1 MLIRSRSSLLVFPA
15 TFCVAFVAS
24 VTGGWA
30 QAPGT
35 ATDTSKTDTGIF
47 ASQIRPALVR
57 QCLACHNDSVRKGG
71 LDLSTREALL
81 RGGDSGPAIEL
92 GNAKDSLLYKAI
104 THEQEPGMPYQ
115 AAKLP
120 DALIAGFADWINA
133 GAHYTE
139 GSPSSPAGAPAL
151 PAASAAPAG
160 GDAGKILF
168 TKYVR
173 PMLEAQCFSC
183 HGAGQVKRSGLD
195 LSTREG
201 LLHGGENGPAIVSGN
216 AKESA
221 FYKRVKHEI
230 QPGMPFQGA

>member
-1 MLIRSRSSLLVFPA
+1 MPICSRSSLLVSAPVFL
-15 TFCVAFVAS
+15 VAFAS
-24 VTGGWA
+24 WGWA
-30 QAPGT
+30 QSPGT
-35 ATDTSKTDTGIF
+35 APDTAQTGTAIF
-47 ASQIRPALVR
+47 STQIRPALVR
-57 QCLACHNDSVRKGG
+57 QCLACHNGSVRKGG

-120 DALIAGFADWINA
+120 DALIARFADWINA
-133 GAHYTE
+133 GAPYVE
-139 GSPSSPAGAPAL
+139 GAPSAAGNHA
-151 PAASAAPAG
+151 PAASAPTDSAGLPATNE
-160 GDAGKILF
+160 AGKILF

-173 PMLEAQCFSC
+173 PLLEAQCFNC

-201 LLHGGENGPAIVSGN
+201 LL
-216 AKESA
+216 
-221 FYKRVKHEI
+221 
-230 QPGMPFQGA
+230 